1 MSGEVSVRVVGTG
14 SYLPERVA
22 TNEEIAPRM
31 NSTAEWILS
40 HTGIESRHIA
50 APEECSSSMGAEACR
65 RALESAGVSPDEVGL
80 VLCATSTPDYQNYP
94 SNACL
99 VQARIGCSGAGAMD
113 VAAACSGFVY
123 GLEMARC
130 YLKCH
135 PGRKALVVGADVLS
149 RCVDFA
155 DRSVSMLFGDG
166 AGAVLLESVAEADSG
181 FSRSILGADGAGA
194 DLIYHEG
201 GFRRPLVADP
211 LKETPGKTDVTF
223 MCMQGHAVF
232 NFAVRKL
239 DRIVRDLCADAE
251 MAVSDLDMI
260 FPHQANARI
269 LDAVA
274 RRMGLSP
281 EKIFKNL
288 ATTGNTST
296 ASIPLCLDQ
305 AVRSGVLKDG
315 MRIAMAGFGAG
326 LTWAGALMKW
336 PFV

>member
-1 MSGEVSVRVVGTG
+1 MSEGVFVKVVGTG
-14 SYLPERVA
+14 SYLPERVV
-22 TNEEIAPRM
+22 TNEDIAPRM
-31 NSTAEWILS
+31 DSSAEWILS

-50 APEECSSSMGAEACR
+50 APEESSSSMGAEACR
-65 RALESAGVSPDEVGL
+65 RALEAAGVPPEEIGL
-80 VLCATSTPDYQNYP
+80 IVCATSTPDYQNYP
-94 SNACL
+94 ANACL
-99 VQARIGCSGAGAMD
+99 IQAKLGCVNAGAMD

-123 GLEMARC
+123 ALDMARC
-130 YLKCH
+130 HLKCR
-135 PGRKALVVGADVLS
+135 PGSKALVVGADVLS

-166 AGAVLLESVAEADSG
+166 AGALLLESAEGEVDG
-181 FSRSILGADGAGA
+181 FSRFVLGADGTGAG
-194 DLIYHEG
+194 LIYHEG
-201 GFRRPLVADP
+201 GFRRSPVADP
-211 LKETPGKTDVTF
+211 LKETPAQLEASY
-223 MCMQGHAVF
+223 MQMQGHAVF

-239 DRIVRDLCADAE
+239 DKIVCDLCADAGI
-251 MAVSDLDMI
+251 AVADLDLI

-274 RRMGLSP
+274 RRLGPAP

-305 AVRSGVLKDG
+305 AVRTGRLTDG

-336 PFV
+336 PFA